1 MHQLCFVAGLKASA
15 TSIPNLS
22 AESVFTS
29 IPNLSAESVFIFFKY
44 DVLLLLNIATIAL
57 RF

>member
-1 MHQLCFVAGLKASA
+1 MHQLCFEAGLKSSA
-15 TSIPNLS
+15 
-22 AESVFTS
+22 TS